1 MLWECLLLGCYGS
14 IIFLE
19 LAEWVINMKNIKT
32 IVVDLDRTLLHTD
45 KTLSSYTVEVLK
57 TCKDSGMRI
66 MVATARPQRT
76 AMQYCE
82 IIGADAV
89 VVSNGARVICG
100 KKRTEYGICQESAEH
115 LLGYLKRYPDLRVTL
130 ETGDVAYSNR
140 PIEEYETVISHE
152 LAGVAKAEGTLKI
165 LVHLDSKDTLAVVEK
180 SLTDDLYYT
189 VAHGY
194 LMQIMDGS
202 ATKWNGIK
210 AMLEICSCSP
220 KETAYF
226 GDDHDDLEPIKLC
239 GMGIAVANGI
249 DEVKTAADRIAESN
263 DEDGVARFIEQV
275 LLRKL

>member
-1 MLWECLLLGCYGS
+1 MKR
-14 IIFLE
+14 
-19 LAEWVINMKNIKT
+19 VIRMKNVPKIKT
-32 IVVDLDRTLLHTD
+32 VVVDLDRTLLHTD
-45 KTLSSYTVEVLK
+45 KTLSPYTLEVLK
-57 TCKDSGMRI
+57 ACKEKGLRLLI
-66 MVATARPQRT
+66 ATARPQRT
-76 AMQYCE
+76 AEQFYE
-82 IIGADAV
+82 RIGAHGM

-100 KKRTEYGICQESAEH
+100 NKQTEYGICRESAER
-115 LLGYLKRYPDLRVTL
+115 LLRYLNRYPDLRITL
-130 ETGDVAYSNR
+130 ETGDIAYSNK
-140 PIEEYETVISHE
+140 PIADYETILSDNLVGI
-152 LAGVAKAEGTLKI
+152 AKAEGVLKI
-165 LVHLDSKDTLAVVEK
+165 LVQLDRKDTLAVVEK
-180 SLTDDLYYT
+180 GLTDDLYYT

-194 LMQIMDGS
+194 LMQIMNKS

-249 DEVKTAADRIAESN
+249 DEVKTAADCIAESN

>member
-1 MLWECLLLGCYGS
+1 MKR
-14 IIFLE
+14 
-19 LAEWVINMKNIKT
+19 VIRMKNVPKIKT
-32 IVVDLDRTLLHTD
+32 VVVDLDRTLLHTD

-100 KKRTEYGICQESAEH
+100 KKRTEYGICQESAER
-115 LLGYLKRYPDLRVTL
+115 LLRYLNRYPDLRITL
-130 ETGDVAYSNR
+130 ETGDIAYSNK
-140 PIEEYETVISHE
+140 PIADYETILSDNLVGI
-152 LAGVAKAEGTLKI
+152 AKAEGVLKI
-165 LVHLDSKDTLAVVEK
+165 LVHLDRKDTLAVVEK
-180 SLTDDLYYT
+180 GLTDDLYYT

-194 LMQIMDGS
+194 LMQIMNKS

-210 AMLEICSCSP
+210 AMLEISGCTP

-226 GDDHDDLEPIKLC
+226 GDDHDDLEPIKGC
-239 GMGIAVANGI
+239 GISVAVSNAI
-249 DEVKTAADRIAESN
+249 EEVKAAADYVAQSN
-263 DEDGVARFIEQV
+263 DEDGVADFLKHFLDKNIAQ
-275 LLRKL
+275 